1 MNFTVQIRILRFFI
15 TYKVTY
21 KVSFPC
27 STVVTHFFPAKN
39 YLFKA
44 N

>member
-1 MNFTVQIRILRFFI
+1 MNFTVQIRILQFLI

-21 KVSFPC
+21 KESFPF
-27 STVVTHFFPAKN
+27 STVLTNFFPTKN